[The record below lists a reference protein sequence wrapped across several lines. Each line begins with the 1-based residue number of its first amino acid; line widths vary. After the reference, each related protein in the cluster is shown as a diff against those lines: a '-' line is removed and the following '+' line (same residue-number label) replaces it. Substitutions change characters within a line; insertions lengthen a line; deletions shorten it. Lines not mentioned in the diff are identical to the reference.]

1 MSLENS
7 QVLGEFVQIVVWC
20 LGAVLLVIQI
30 IKSFRRSPP
39 AEQEFASKTEA
50 AACQM
55 RCSSYKTKNDS
66 DNAKRDKDS
75 SESRAKLYGLIE
87 GLRADMDEGLREL
100 GERLASQEAKTEMVN
115 QRQIQ
120 MDQKIDVLLTR
131 K

>member
-1 MSLENS
+1 
-7 QVLGEFVQIVVWC
+7 VL
-20 LGAVLLVIQI
+20 QI

-39 AEQEFASKTEA
+39 AEQEFSSKSEA
-50 AACQM
+50 AACQL

-66 DNAKRDKDS
+66 DNEKRDKES